1 MFKIYLKKLE
11 DHLFEFAK
19 NHRAHIFLVKLKS
32 KLKNKILSTSDV
44 SKTREEILA
53 MIIMQKKTLKRT
65 RHASDNHFEHASR
78 DTHTR
83 DQSTNS
89 QSSNRDRFYSNR
101 DRDFD
106 HDDFDNNDNFETQTT
121 QKRRFDAI
129 EFNEKSDICF
139 YCHRK
144 RH

>member
-1 MFKIYLKKLE
+1 MIYLKKLK

-19 NHRAHIFLVKLKS
+19 NYRAHIFLIKLKS
-32 KLKNKILSTSDV
+32 KLKNKILNTDDV
-44 SKTREEILA
+44 SKIREEILA

-65 RHASDNHFEHASR
+65 RHASDNHFKHASR

-83 DQSTNS
+83 NQSTNS

-106 HDDFDNNDNFETQTT
+106 HDDFDSNDNFETQTT
-121 QKRRFDAI
+121 
-129 EFNEKSDICF
+129 
-139 YCHRK
+139 
-144 RH
+144 